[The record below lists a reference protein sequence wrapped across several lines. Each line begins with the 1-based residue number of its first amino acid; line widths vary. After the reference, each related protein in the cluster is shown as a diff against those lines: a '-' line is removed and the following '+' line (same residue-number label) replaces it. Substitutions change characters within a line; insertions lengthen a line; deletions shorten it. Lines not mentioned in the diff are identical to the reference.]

1 MAKPDMRKYP
11 AEAVNE
17 EPEDNDDDDDDDDE
31 SSSSEDASS
40 SDSGARGKMLAQLSV
55 HLQTHL

>member
-1 MAKPDMRKYP
+1 MVKPDKRKYP

-17 EPEDNDDDDDDDDE
+17 EPEDNDDDDD
-31 SSSSEDASS
+31 SSSSGDASS

-55 HLQTHL
+55 RLQTHL